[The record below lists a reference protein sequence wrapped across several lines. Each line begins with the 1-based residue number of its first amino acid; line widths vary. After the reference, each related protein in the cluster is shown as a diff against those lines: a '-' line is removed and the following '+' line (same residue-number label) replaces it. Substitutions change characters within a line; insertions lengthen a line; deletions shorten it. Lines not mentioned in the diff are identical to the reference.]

1 MKKVLLLLTLAVML
15 VFHGRAQL
23 GVGQQMQNNGFEN
36 WTTDGGSSYN
46 VPSNWHSIC
55 SATGSGANY
64 AKDAGFVNSSSDV
77 RPGSNGTKSVQLKAV
92 KKTVFLI
99 SKLANGSFTTGRFNA
114 IASIDVSVT
123 GNCTYT
129 SNESGYNQTL
139 TAYPDSV
146 YLWVKSQNAS
156 SSSLSHASIKVHG
169 GGVANNNVIYQDPDP
184 SGTGASQSAGG
195 MTAAQN
201 QAKQVA
207 YAQLD
212 FNTGGV
218 WELKKIPFTYT
229 NNGATPAY
237 VLATFSTNVTPGG
250 GAENDILKIDEV
262 VLIYNTRLATLKVNG
277 TDLAGFNPNV
287 TEYNYPT
294 PICGSTMPSVTGTC
308 QSAHASTQLM
318 HTPTQAEPY
327 VILRVKHQGQETTV
341 YKDYRINFTISTG
354 PSITLNSPN
363 NTYTGCTGDN
373 ITVTASGASSY
384 SWSGGLG
391 SGATVHPSVSGTYT
405 VTGTD
410 ANGCTGTAN
419 AYVTINPLPSVTI
432 NGSANATAAV
442 CSGASATL
450 TAGGASTYAWSNGS
464 NATSINAGTTGT
476 YTVTGTLDGCTS
488 TATATVSVHDAPTV
502 AINGP
507 ASLCSGTEATL
518 TATGASTYSWG
529 GAGSGTSAALPI
541 TAGGTYTV
549 TGTDIHGCTGTA
561 THTVTGKTTPTV
573 SISGTSALCDG
584 ATGTL
589 TATVSPANATLTW
602 TGGATGSSLSIT
614 SAGTYTVTAT
624 LDGCEATA
632 TANVSEAAAPAAPA
646 VANGTNCGPGAVTLS
661 VSNPDGSLT
670 YHWFATEASQSELAT
685 GTSYSP
691 TLTTSQTYYVSA
703 KNAGGCYSA
712 RVPVTAT
719 ILNPPAAPAVSNT
732 SICGEG
738 DITLT
743 ATSANTV
750 KWYTDAEGNNET
762 TANQYITATT
772 TFHAAAIDG
781 NGCRSSLVAMTVTV
795 NPLPAAPTVTSPEP
809 FCSNGSVN
817 VVLTAS
823 PATGCIVR
831 WYDADH
837 NFIGIGQQNKTV
849 SGSTLFYATSYSNA
863 TQCESSPVTFNVV
876 VNPLPA
882 APTVSNTSICGEGD
896 ITLTATSA
904 NTVKWYVDANGNNE
918 TTANQHITSTIT
930 FHAAAI
936 DGNGCRSAIVPM
948 TVTMNPV
955 YTGIA
960 DYKTA
965 CGSYTWQGETYT
977 ASGHYTKTLT
987 SVNGCDSTVTLHLTI
1002 NNGYNQH
1009 FDTTVCNQ
1017 FVWQGETVTATRD
1030 ITKQLT
1036 SSTGCD
1042 STVTY
1047 HVTVKHSSASA
1058 QTLTLC
1064 SDQLPYPY
1072 AGISIT
1078 SAGVKTITLT
1088 NAEGCDS
1095 VITLTVNVNPKP
1107 GVPTI
1112 TSTTLSRCGAG
1123 PLSLS
1128 VAKGSN
1134 SDGCRWYDS
1143 ETAAEP
1149 FQTGTTYQANLSE
1162 SATYWV
1168 SSYSNAGCESDR
1180 IALAVTVNAVPA
1192 DPQITTAEPARCG
1205 AGTIVLA
1212 ASHDG
1217 NATTCR
1223 WYANANPNNTN
1234 VLSSEETYT
1243 VNFTGNQ
1250 NTTRTFYVES
1260 YNESTG
1266 CKSASRVAATATENA
1281 VPAAPQVTAASNC
1294 GPLTANLAD
1303 YVTSSANTLRW
1314 YDSEENLLNDGTA
1327 YNTTV
1332 NETVSY
1338 LVSQYNAET
1347 TCESP
1352 KATLN
1357 VTIFPTYD
1365 PRSLFDTVCQ
1375 HAAYQKH
1382 GISQTFDETGT
1393 FDFVVNTQSANGC
1406 DSLVTLYIYVKPQI
1420 TNTIFD
1426 EACDSYTWNNETY
1439 IQSGTY
1445 TQTFTAANG
1454 CDSMVTLNLAIHSSV
1469 TKNIEATECDRFVW
1483 NNETYTSTG
1492 TYTQT
1497 FTAANGCD
1505 STVTL
1510 HLTIHSSVTKN
1521 VEAAA
1526 CEEYV
1531 WNGKTY
1537 TESGVYTQQ
1546 LTTVQGCD
1554 STVTMTL
1561 TIHEPALVEFHET
1574 VCAGTAYTGHGF
1586 HELFEEPGEQTLTHQ
1601 GVTVHGCDSTTV
1613 VYLTVLPTVMTEL
1626 FETICHNG
1634 SYLFNGEELRTEGD
1648 YTAHLTAANGCD
1660 STVILHLDILPPVT
1674 KDIEATA
1681 CDRYEWNNTLY
1692 IESGDYVQTFTAAN
1706 GCDSTVTLHL
1716 TINPSVTEIVEA
1728 SACESC
1734 EWNGETYTESGE
1746 YEKHFTNRLGCDS
1759 TAILHLTIH
1768 HSNTAELT
1776 DETCLYA
1783 RYTNFGFDTLFTT
1796 VGEHTLTSLSQNVYG
1811 CDSLTTLTLTVWPV
1825 FETDVYDTICFNGEY
1840 HFHGMTLTTTGIYEA
1855 DLASVHG
1862 CDSIVY
1868 LHLYVHPEKRR
1879 EISADICEGETY
1891 NAFGFVVAEAT
1902 ETQDLTHVEADANG
1916 CDSTTVLHLSVHQP
1930 AVTDLYATL
1939 CQGETFSQYGFLF
1952 NAATVGDTTLTRV
1965 LATTFGCDSTINLHI
1980 TVNPTHHVML
1990 NGQTCAGDRYTENGF
2005 DTLFTQ
2011 AGTYTLYHNDLNTF
2025 GCDSVTELRLTVSPV
2040 YRQNFSRMICE
2051 NGSFVFNGQTLTEAG
2066 VYTAE
2071 LQSIYGC
2078 DSIVT
2083 LNLSVGAEYRD
2094 TLEAHVCYGGSYT
2107 QYNFNIENAT
2117 ETGYHEQHTSAQN
2130 GCDSTSVLHL
2140 IVHELNTTDLYATL
2154 CLGESYRLNGFNV
2167 TASKVGD
2174 TAYTRIV
2181 PTMYGCDSTVVLHL
2195 TVNPTSTVAL
2205 TDAICAG
2212 NRYQANGFDTT
2223 FAEEGVYTLVN
2234 HDLNVFGCDSVTTMT
2249 LTVWPNLATEVS
2261 ETICFN
2267 GSYNFHGTI
2276 LTEAGDYADT
2286 LTTVHGCDSV
2296 VTLHLSIYPE
2306 SVSEFAATACD
2317 SYAWNDSLYTT
2328 SGDYIQHFTN
2338 VNGCDSTVTLHLTVN
2353 YSNTSDTI
2361 AFACDSFDWYEHTNI
2376 TESTETLTH
2385 TFTNASGCDSVVTLH
2400 LTVGHRNTG
2409 DTIAF
2414 ACDSFDWY
2422 EHTNITESTETL
2434 THTFTNAS
2442 GCDSVVTLHLT
2453 VGHRNT
2459 GDTTVVACETF
2470 DWYEH
2475 SGITESCDNLVHTFA
2490 NASGCDSVVTLHL
2503 TIHYGTHNV
2512 TETATCSAY
2521 TWNGETYDETG
2532 IYTYSYVNGDGCAST
2547 DTLHLTV
2554 NTASDVQYSATI
2566 CQGETFSQYGFDTLM
2581 ADAGTFTLVHEG
2593 QNVHGCDSTTTVTL
2607 TVFPTY
2613 SADTTVSICDVDVP
2627 YMWDDEQYWETGDY
2641 TISYQ
2646 TVNHCDSIIHL
2657 HLNVNP
2663 TFSRD
2668 TAVTVCQ
2675 GALPY
2680 FFDDEHSFEQAGNHT
2695 ISLQTANGCDS
2706 IWHLTLTVTPNTEL
2720 TTAVTICDSELPYT
2734 FMNESFSEAGT
2745 YDITESDD
2753 DHCLTITHFTL
2764 NVNATYHHYDTV
2776 VVCEET
2782 LPYTYGTTV
2791 LSQSG
2796 DYDIHFNAANSCD
2809 SLVSVHFTVIPTAT
2823 GTEEQWVCTSD
2834 FPVSYG
2840 DETFTQEGVYTV
2852 TFHREGLCDSV
2863 VTFTLHQ
2870 AQEYLVAETEEVCD
2884 HTLPYLWRGLEL
2896 TQSGVYTDSLVSV
2909 HGCDSIFKLTLTVN
2923 PTVVVTD
2930 DPIVLCAGS
2939 SQIWRGMTLAE
2950 AGIYRDTVNSDAGCR
2965 EIHEVSVT
2973 INPTYLFHDTV
2984 TVCSD
2989 ELPYLWHGM
2998 SLTEAGTREDYHQT
3012 VNFCDSIYR
3021 LTLVVNP
3028 SYHATETASVCDYN
3042 LPYLWHGQSLTAS
3055 GVYYDTLATTA
3066 GCDSTFALT
3075 FTVNPSSHTMQADTV
3090 CNTALPYSWRGRS
3103 LTAAGTYFDTIP
3115 NSFGCDDVFELQLTV
3130 NQADLT
3136 TLYDT
3141 ICQGGQYTLNG
3152 FDTLAEQ
3159 AGTLYAQLTL
3169 SNADGCDSIVNLVLA
3184 VMPTYLFET
3193 EATTCENVPYS
3204 WHGGEY
3210 SVEGTY
3216 YDSLTTAYGCDSVYV
3231 LHLTL
3236 NPTYEVY
3243 VNDTAMNGHEYTYD
3257 SYVFT
3262 PNDSGTVYHDIQYVT
3277 IAGCDSIV
3285 HLIIYVM
3292 YNDGVEEYS
3301 MTPEFAFFPNPTQAR
3316 LSIRGERMRTVEVF
3330 NLAGKL
3336 VRRSDAETPEFTQ
3349 VDVTNLS
3356 DGQYLVRVTLDD
3368 GQVVTGKIIVK
3379 RY

>member
-1 MKKVLLLLTLAVML
+1 MKKILLLLIALGLNCYLAFSQVY
-15 VFHGRAQL
+15 QL
-23 GVGQQMQNNGFEN
+23 PNGGFEN
-36 WTTDGGSSYN
+36 WSGNATSIPTGWHTFDDG
-46 VPSNWHSIC
+46 
-55 SATGSGANY
+55 TGSYINY
-64 AKDAGFVNSSSDV
+64 TQNQHTRISPGHNNSQHCCKINARNV
-77 RPGSNGTKSVQLKAV
+77 IFG
-92 KKTVFLI
+92 I
-99 SKLANGSFTTGRFNA
+99 IANGNFTTGCVNA
-114 IASIDVSVT
+114 DDMSAGGS
-123 GNCTYT
+123 GNYNYT
-129 SNESGYNQTL
+129 NISGNKCQPFDG
-139 TAYPDSV
+139 YPDGLSFYASFYANSGSTKARLSAIIHDNYAMRDPINNTSKV
-146 YLWVKSQNAS
+146 VCSMEKTFTRTIS
-156 SSSLSHASIKVHG
+156 SSTSSPNWQYYYTPFNYSSY
-169 GGVANNNVIYQDPDP
+169 ANNNTTPHYILL
-184 SGTGASQSAGG
+184 T
-195 MTAAQN
+195 
-201 QAKQVA
+201 
-207 YAQLD
+207 
-212 FNTGGV
+212 
-218 WELKKIPFTYT
+218 FTT
-229 NNGATPAY
+229 NE
-237 VLATFSTNVTPGG
+237 TPGG
-250 GAENDILKIDEV
+250 GNKNDFLYMDDIRLVYHGKMSDIKV
-262 VLIYNTRLATLKVNG
+262 GGTTIPNFNQNTLEYTVNCCANNIPTVSATAVSSI
-277 TDLAGFNPNV
+277 A
-287 TEYNYPT
+287 
-294 PICGSTMPSVTGTC
+294 
-308 QSAHASTQLM
+308 QSKNQVAI
-318 HTPTQAEPY
+318 TQANAGNNY
-327 VILRVKHQGQETTV
+327 TATINRLGSDTT
-341 YKDYRINFTISTG
+341 YTIQFNIVAPT
-354 PSITLNSPN
+354 ITLNN
-363 NTYTGCTGDN
+363 NGYYTTCAGQSVTM
-373 ITVTASGASSY
+373 TASGADSY
-384 SWSGGLG
+384 SWSNGLG
-391 SGATVHPSVSGTYT
+391 SNATATFSSNTAGTYT
-405 VTGTD
+405 VTV
-410 ANGCTGTAN
+410 TGTTGGCSGTATAHITVN
-419 AYVTINPLPSVTI
+419 ALPSVTI

-442 CSGASATL
+442 CSGANATL
-450 TAGGASTYAWSNGS
+450 TAGGATTYVWSNGS
-464 NATSINAGTTGT
+464 NATSINAGTSGT

-529 GAGSGTSAALPI
+529 GAGSGTSATLPI

-549 TGTDIHGCTGTA
+549 TGTDAHGCTGNA
-561 THTVTGKTTPTV
+561 TLTVTGKTTPTV

-589 TATVSPANATLTW
+589 TANVSPANATLTW
-602 TGGATGSSLSIT
+602 TGGTTGSSLSIT

-624 LDGCEATA
+624 LDGCSST
-632 TANVSEAAAPAAPA
+632 TNANVSEAAAPAAPA

-719 ILNPPAAPAVSNT
+719 ILSLPAAPAVSST

-762 TANQYITATT
+762 TANQHITATT

-781 NGCRSSLVAMTVTV
+781 NGCRSSLVAMTVTM

-809 FCSNGSVN
+809 FCSNGNVN

-918 TTANQHITSTIT
+918 TTADQHITSTTT

-1123 PLSLS
+1123 TLSLS

-1223 WYANANPNNTN
+1223 WYANANPNNNN

-1303 YVTSSANTLRW
+1303 YVTSSANILRW

-1393 FDFVVNTQSANGC
+1393 FDFVINTQSANGC

-1439 IQSGTY
+1439 TQSGTY

-1454 CDSMVTLNLAIHSSV
+1454 CDSMVTLNLTIHSSV
-1469 TKNIEATECDRFVW
+1469 TKNIEATACDRFVW

-1531 WNGKTY
+1531 WNGETY

-1613 VYLTVLPTVMTEL
+1613 VYLTVLPTVVTEL

-1648 YTAHLTAANGCD
+1648 HTAHLTAANGCD

-1728 SACESC
+1728 SACESF

-1811 CDSLTTLTLTVWPV
+1811 CDSLTTLTMTVWPL

-1990 NGQTCAGDRYTENGF
+1990 DGQTCAGERYTENGF
-2005 DTLFTQ
+2005 DTLFAQ
-2011 AGTYTLYHNDLNTF
+2011 AGTYTLYHNNLNVF
-2025 GCDSVTELRLTVSPV
+2025 GCDSVTELRLTVRPV
-2040 YRQNFSRMICE
+2040 YQQNFSRMICE

-2286 LTTVHGCDSV
+2286 LTTIHGCDSV

-2361 AFACDSFDWYEHTNI
+2361 AFACN
-2376 TESTETLTH
+2376 
-2385 TFTNASGCDSVVTLH
+2385 
-2400 LTVGHRNTG
+2400 
-2409 DTIAF
+2409 
-2414 ACDSFDWY
+2414 SFDWY

-2680 FFDDEHSFEQAGNHT
+2680 FFDAEHSFDQAGSHT

-2720 TTAVTICDSELPYT
+2720 STAVTICDSELPYT
-2734 FMNESFSEAGT
+2734 FMDETFSEAGT

-2782 LPYTYGTTV
+2782 LPYTYGTTA
-2791 LSQSG
+2791 LYQSG
-2796 DYDIHFNAANSCD
+2796 DYDIHFNTANSCD

-2823 GTEEQWVCTSD
+2823 GSEEQWVCTND

-2930 DPIVLCAGS
+2930 DPIVLCAGEN
-2939 SQIWRGMTLAE
+2939 QTWRGMTLAE

-3028 SYHATETASVCDYN
+3028 SYHATETASACDYD
-3042 LPYLWHGQSLTAS
+3042 LPYFWHGQSLTAS

-3103 LTAAGTYFDTIP
+3103 LMAAGTYFDTIP

-3262 PNDSGTVYHDIQYVT
+3262 PTDSGTVYHDIQYVT

-3285 HLIIYVM
+3285 HLTIYVM

-3336 VRRSDAETPEFTQ
+3336 VRRSEAETPEFTQ